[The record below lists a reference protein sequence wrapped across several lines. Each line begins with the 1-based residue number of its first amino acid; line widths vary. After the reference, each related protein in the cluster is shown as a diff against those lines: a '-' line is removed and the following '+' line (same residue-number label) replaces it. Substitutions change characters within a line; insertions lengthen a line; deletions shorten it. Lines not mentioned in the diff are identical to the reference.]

1 MRPRFQHALLL
12 AAAVLGANVS
22 PRAAIADPLP
32 QAPQSAESFDIGT
45 IHVERFGSGPRT
57 LVLIPGLG
65 SGTWTWYGTI
75 AHETARY
82 TVYALTLPGFDG
94 RPATQ
99 APSLFAA
106 FDRDFQSLLSTRRI
120 RVPIVVGHSLGGTL
134 AIYEAE
140 QHPKEFQAI
149 VAVDGLPIFPAL
161 ASASPG
167 DRAAAAGRITASIAG
182 LDQAALLAYDRHFM
196 STIGIPFAEIMPY
209 GDPPAGTAPSYTL
222 DQTLTFYK
230 SLVAGA
236 PRVTVLPIEH
246 ARHYVML
253 DRPDAFYATL
263 DGFLDSV
270 DPART

>member
-1 MRPRFQHALLL
+1 
-12 AAAVLGANVS
+12 
-22 PRAAIADPLP
+22 
-32 QAPQSAESFDIGT
+32 
-45 IHVERFGSGPRT
+45 
-57 LVLIPGLG
+57 
-65 SGTWTWYGTI
+65 
-75 AHETARY
+75 
-82 TVYALTLPGFDG
+82 VYALTLPGFDG

-196 STIGIPFAEIMPY
+196 STIGTADPALVDPVANLLAKSDPKAEAAWAGEDLASDLRPNLSAIVIPFAEIMPY